1 MIKRQDI
8 IQWAEEVLEGT
19 DRFVVDVLVK
29 NQDVILVFLDADTE
43 LTIEHCVEVS
53 RHIESKLDRDA
64 QDFELRV
71 SSSGLDQPLKLLRQ
85 YRKNVGRTLKIQAV
99 EGDTVM
105 GKLTDIHDNGI
116 LLQTIIEKK
125 LGKQTKKQTG
135 ETISLPLDR
144 IASAWVMVDF
154 KG

>member
-1 MIKRQDI
+1 MIRRQDI

-53 RHIESKLDRDA
+53 RHIESKLDRDK

-85 YRKNVGRTLKIQAV
+85 YQKNIGRTLRIQPIEGSAV
-99 EGDTVM
+99 T
-105 GKLTDIHDNGI
+105 GKLTDIRDNSI

-135 ETISLPLDR
+135 ETISLPFEQID
-144 IASAWVMVDF
+144 SAWVMVDF
-154 KG
+154 NG